1 MSRRDHHDLNDMS
14 ETIGVAEAKR
24 RFSELLDRVRRG
36 ERFVIARRGR
46 AEVALVPP
54 ADVTH
59 HRPEQPLGF
68 LSLVGLFADW
78 DDAEVDRMATEI
90 YAARRRAKDRP
101 APDLD

>member
-1 MSRRDHHDLNDMS
+1 MS

-46 AEVALVPP
+46 PEVALVPP
-54 ADVTH
+54 GDVMRG
-59 HRPEQPLGF
+59 RPERPLGF
-68 LSLVGLFADW
+68 LSLVGLLADG
-78 DDAEVDRMATEI
+78 DDKDVDRTVGEI

-101 APDLD
+101 APDID

>member
-1 MSRRDHHDLNDMS
+1 MN

-46 AEVALVPP
+46 PEVALVQP
-54 ADVTH
+54 ADVTQD
-59 HRPEQPLGF
+59 RPDRPLGF
-68 LSLVGLFADW
+68 VSLVGILGDLP
-78 DDAEVDRMATEI
+78 DAQVERMVAKI
-90 YAARRRAKDRP
+90 YEARRRSKDRP

>member
-1 MSRRDHHDLNDMS
+1 MS

-46 AEVALVPP
+46 PEVALVPAAESSGP
-54 ADVTH
+54 RAA
-59 HRPEQPLGF
+59 PKGM

-78 DDAEVDRMATEI
+78 GEAEVEEMVREI
-90 YAARRRAKDRP
+90 YSSRRRAKDRP
-101 APDLD
+101 PPDLG